1 MSSCPSDQP
10 GRNDPCWCG
19 SGLKYKKC
27 HLSFDERLEELRLA
41 GRQVP
46 PHSLIKNAGDL
57 AGIRASARIN
67 AGALDLV
74 ARHIAPGVT
83 TGELDRLACTYITDH
98 HAVPACLNYNGFPK
112 GICISVNN
120 EVCHGIPDD
129 GRVLQE
135 GDIVNVDCTTILGG
149 YFADASRMFCIGRVS
164 QQAQQLVDVTLECM
178 RLGIEAIRPWGTVG
192 DIGEAINRCAREH
205 GYSVVTALG
214 GHGVGKAFHEEP
226 FVNHAA
232 KGGTGMV
239 LVPGMVLTVE
249 PMINAGGSD
258 VYVDEDNGW
267 TIYTEDGSLSAQWE
281 HTVAVTETGV
291 EILAR

>member
-1 MSSCPSDQP
+1 
-10 GRNDPCWCG
+10 
-19 SGLKYKKC
+19 
-27 HLSFDERLEELRLA
+27 
-41 GRQVP
+41 
-46 PHSLIKNAGDL
+46 
-57 AGIRASARIN
+57 
-67 AGALDLV
+67 
-74 ARHIAPGVT
+74 
-83 TGELDRLACTYITDH
+83 
-98 HAVPACLNYNGFPK
+98 
-112 GICISVNN
+112 
-120 EVCHGIPDD
+120 
-129 GRVLQE
+129 
-135 GDIVNVDCTTILGG
+135 
-149 YFADASRMFCIGRVS
+149 
-164 QQAQQLVDVTLECM
+164 M

-192 DIGEAINRCAREH
+192 DIGEAVNRCAREH